1 MVELDL
7 LIIGGYYGE
16 GKKRGIVSHF
26 LVGLLNKGNLI
37 VKQHQNCI
45 QFFHIL

>member
-16 GKKRGIVSHF
+16 GKRRGIVSHF
-26 LVGLLNKGNLI
+26 LLGLLQKGSL
-37 VKQHQNCI
+37 KS
-45 QFFHIL
+45 